1 MKTILKK
8 GNIDVIELEI
18 SPFLS
23 HPFIHNYKILD
34 EKNIPFYDTYIKYKD
49 QIDPNE
55 IDFLHWLITDWFQKR
70 SIPNSRVNLDYFI
83 MNLFGYEYHEC
94 GRMYGFQNF
103 AAMLAYYISAEDDY
117 FLTPIQDELVTLM
130 NVWPHDRNIFFWYP
144 ADFEKIKEIKANP
157 DPNLRKYLT
166 TPAFHLERLEGYKF
180 PGCYPTMDFTI
191 RTEEPAYYEIIDGK
205 PVLRKVEVYP

>member
-1 MKTILKK
+1 MKVLLQKGEKK
-8 GNIDVIELEI
+8 IAIIDVFADI
-18 SPFLS
+18 FR
-23 HPFIHNYKILD
+23 PFINDIKVIDISLIPGYDLYYNKFSKDPD
-34 EKNIPFYDTYIKYKD
+34 EEMIYFL
-49 QIDPNE
+49 IDE
-55 IDFLHWLITDWFQKR
+55 WFR
-70 SIPNSRVNLDYFI
+70 TRAIPNSRVNLDYFI

-117 FLTPIQDELVTLM
+117 FLTPVQDEFITLM
-130 NVWPHDRNIFFWYP
+130 NVWPHDRNLFLWYP

-166 TPAFHLERLEGYKF
+166 TPAFHLERLEGYRF

-191 RTEEPAYYEIIDGK
+191 RTDEPAYYEIIDGK
-205 PVLRKVEVYP
+205 PILKKVEVRP